1 MNHAPP
7 PPSQAAYYAALA
19 ALQAQLTP
27 ATTIE
32 QALALLP
39 AHGFAWYLLP
49 GDVDG
54 GHELRLCHAEGW
66 NVASFADLAGLPL
79 TFAGLVGIPAVLM
92 TSITVAGHQAPP
104 PAEPAPPHCWLQG
117 RAGSPPAEPEP
128 ERPAAPAA
136 VVDLAAASLAE
147 ATGGTVVEE
156 SEPEPEDP
164 SHSTEPL
171 SEADRAT
178 TLGMV
183 KAMTAEQ
190 RKSFTIAFRDAFNVP
205 RDALAVA
212 PLIVE
217 ERHRQFVCRFVDEIE
232 GVPAP

>member
-7 PPSQAAYYAALA
+7 PPSQAAYYTALA

-27 ATTIE
+27 ATTLE

-39 AHGFAWYLLP
+39 AHGLAWYLLP
-49 GDVDG
+49 GDRDEC
-54 GHELRLCHAEGW
+54 HELRLCHAEGYS
-66 NVASFADLAGLPL
+66 VATFCDSIAGLPL
-79 TFAGLVGIPAVLM
+79 VFAGLVGIPAVLM
-92 TSITVAGHQAPP
+92 TTATVVERFSDALGKATTEPQAPP
-104 PAEPAPPHCWLQG
+104 T
-117 RAGSPPAEPEP
+117 AEPEP
-128 ERPAAPAA
+128 EPVAPAA
-136 VVDLAAASLAE
+136 AETAAASLAE
-147 ATGGTVVEE
+147 ATGGTVVEDAG
-156 SEPEPEDP
+156 PEDP

-178 TLGMV
+178 TLDLV

-205 RDALAVA
+205 REARAVA
-212 PLIVE
+212 PLITQ
-217 ERHRQFVCRFVDEIE
+217 ERHRQFVCRFVDEVE

>member
-1 MNHAPP
+1 MNHPSP

-27 ATTIE
+27 ATTMLE
-32 QALALLP
+32 ALALLP

-66 NVASFADLAGLPL
+66 NVATFADLAGLPL
-79 TFAGLVGIPAVLM
+79 AFAGLVGIPAVL
-92 TSITVAGHQAPP
+92 ITTATVVERFSDALGKATTGPQGPP
-104 PAEPAPPHCWLQG
+104 TAEPGLVLSVEPRGA
-117 RAGSPPAEPEP
+117 SPLAT
-128 ERPAAPAA
+128 
-136 VVDLAAASLAE
+136 AAASLAE
-147 ATGGTVVEE
+147 ATDGTVVEDA
-156 SEPEPEDP
+156 EPEDP

-178 TLGMV
+178 TLELV

-190 RKSFTIAFRDAFNVP
+190 RKAFTIAFRDAFNVP
-205 RDALAVA
+205 RDARAVA
-212 PLIVE
+212 PLILE
-217 ERHRQFVCRFVDEIE
+217 ERHRQFVCRFVDEVE

>member
-1 MNHAPP
+1 MNHPEPP
-7 PPSQAAYYAALA
+7 ASRAAFHAALA

-27 ATTIE
+27 DTTIE

-39 AHGFAWYLLP
+39 AHGLAWYLLP
-49 GDVDG
+49 GDG
-54 GHELRLCHAEGW
+54 GRVYELRLCHAEGHSL
-66 NVASFADLAGLPL
+66 ASWSEPGASVRVVLAGLI
-79 TFAGLVGIPAVLM
+79 GLPALLLGPADP
-92 TSITVAGHQAPP
+92 VADADEQQVAKPQA
-104 PAEPAPPHCWLQG
+104 E
-117 RAGSPPAEPEP
+117 PPAEPEP
-128 ERPAAPAA
+128 EPAAPAA
-136 VVDLAAASLAE
+136 VEAAAASLAE

-156 SEPEPEDP
+156 HEDP

-178 TLGMV
+178 TLELV

-190 RKSFTIAFRDAFNVP
+190 RKAFTIAFRDAFNVP
-205 RDALAVA
+205 REARAVA

-217 ERHRQFVCRFVDEIE
+217 ERHRQFVCRFVDEAE

>member
-7 PPSQAAYYAALA
+7 PPSQAAYYTALA

-27 ATTIE
+27 VMTISE
-32 QALALLP
+32 ALPLLP

-49 GDVDG
+49 GDAHNP
-54 GHELRLCHAEGW
+54 HELRLCHAEGYS
-66 NVASFADLAGLPL
+66 VATFCDSIAGLPL
-79 TFAGLVGIPAVLM
+79 VFAGLVGIPAVLM
-92 TSITVAGHQAPP
+92 TTATVVERFSDALDKATTEPQAPP
-104 PAEPAPPHCWLQG
+104 PAVPGLVLRVEPRGA
-117 RAGSPPAEPEP
+117 SPLAT
-128 ERPAAPAA
+128 
-136 VVDLAAASLAE
+136 AAASLAE
-147 ATGGTVVEE
+147 ATDGTVVEDA
-156 SEPEPEDP
+156 EPEPEDP

-178 TLGMV
+178 TLELV

-205 RDALAVA
+205 REARAVA

-217 ERHRQFVCRFVDEIE
+217 ERHRQFVCRFVDEAE